1 MISRE
6 ELELARKTLDFAK
19 AEGAQACRVALNK
32 SESNILDTLNG
43 ELDKINH
50 CLDRSLSISLFI
62 DGKFASF
69 STNRLEERE
78 LAEFTRRCAEI
89 TRMLEQDECRK
100 LPEPERCCKEAQSGV
115 ELALYDPEYETLD
128 EQKRKELA
136 LKYCL
141 DCSRKGEGYR
151 IISEEGEYCDSEFDS
166 ITMDS
171 QGLFCR
177 HRETAFEYASE
188 VTVEGEDGTKSSS
201 YSWTSSTRLKEL
213 AYKEIGEEALAKSLK
228 RLGARSIKGGKYKM
242 LVHSEVAP
250 KLLTPLLNALNGF
263 SLQQNNSFLVESLG
277 KKVFSEKMN
286 LVDRP
291 HISGESGSRLFDSE
305 GVRTKD
311 LDIISNGVV
320 NTYFINTYI
329 AKKTGLEASVEDS
342 TRVKLLPYPQE
353 KPLSQAEMLE
363 LCGEGILV
371 TGFNGGNCNS
381 ASGDFSYGVEGF
393 EFKDGKL
400 GKPLSGMLITGNFVE
415 LWNHLLYVG
424 GDYKTCMSKLVPSIA
439 FEEVDFSGE

>member
-141 DCSRKGEGYR
+141 DCSRKGDGYR

-188 VTVEGEDGTKSSS
+188 VTVEGEDGTKSIGLQGDRRG
-201 YSWTSSTRLKEL
+201 STR
-213 AYKEIGEEALAKSLK
+213 
-228 RLGARSIKGGKYKM
+228 
-242 LVHSEVAP
+242 
-250 KLLTPLLNALNGF
+250 
-263 SLQQNNSFLVESLG
+263 
-277 KKVFSEKMN
+277 
-286 LVDRP
+286 
-291 HISGESGSRLFDSE
+291 
-305 GVRTKD
+305 
-311 LDIISNGVV
+311 
-320 NTYFINTYI
+320 
-329 AKKTGLEASVEDS
+329 
-342 TRVKLLPYPQE
+342 
-353 KPLSQAEMLE
+353 
-363 LCGEGILV
+363 
-371 TGFNGGNCNS
+371 
-381 ASGDFSYGVEGF
+381 
-393 EFKDGKL
+393 
-400 GKPLSGMLITGNFVE
+400 
-415 LWNHLLYVG
+415 
-424 GDYKTCMSKLVPSIA
+424 
-439 FEEVDFSGE
+439 